1 MIIRRYPCQILQP
14 RCLYQI
20 TFTIYTVTFSTDP
33 SNSKLGQMSEDEVAT
48 IELNS
53 LDKQNVQ
60 LTVQSSSENDS
71 YKSGR
76 EHSGALE
83 GNKEDEEDLEID
95 LRDPKTFKWVLTSLW
110 TNSALS
116 ALDGTIVSTTVNDV
130 ASRFQQA
137 SMVTW
142 VATAYLL
149 TTTAAQP
156 LYGKIS
162 DIIGRRKCLLFGE
175 IVFAVGVGLCIFS
188 KSIPQLAIARGIC
201 GIGGSGTG
209 AMTNIILSDMA
220 PLSERGKYWGYG
232 SMLGGVFQSLGG
244 PLGGILLTYFG
255 VSGLFIPQ
263 IPFCL
268 ATLYLSWKYVQDYNQ
283 DTKGSWK
290 RIDFGGS
297 ICLLVGISSFIFF
310 FSADENPSISEH
322 SGWSPYKKWSFAIF
336 VLFTILFLV
345 VEKYVAL
352 ENIIPMEVLK
362 GTLGLLAFIQ
372 GLVSMINYTELFIVP
387 LFLQL
392 VWGISVSTS
401 GAYIV
406 CIVISYSVGSLLSGA
421 LIKKVAKPSREST
434 IYYSG
439 VSIFYMSLISMVGY
453 YFLDRAVRYTK
464 PVYGDTKVPES
475 LNFQLI
481 FGITL
486 LGLCQGSQGVT
497 IMLYNVA
504 KVGRKGQASSTSVQ
518 FLFRSLGNV
527 LSVSLAFNV
536 FTNALRKTLGKV
548 LAGKNDELFAL
559 LLKDNAF
566 LRNKDMP
573 TDDLDSILEAFHKAL
588 VSSFVPCIWC
598 LILSVI
604 FSGVLWIAV
613 RKQYRSVA

>member
-1 MIIRRYPCQILQP
+1 M
-14 RCLYQI
+14 
-20 TFTIYTVTFSTDP
+20 
-33 SNSKLGQMSEDEVAT
+33 GEDEAT
-48 IELNS
+48 SIELSS

-60 LTVQSSSENDS
+60 QTVQSPSEDDV

-76 EHSGALE
+76 DHFDGLNENGE
-83 GNKEDEEDLEID
+83 EEDLEMD
-95 LRDPKTFKWVLTSLW
+95 LRDPNTFKWVLTSLW

-116 ALDGTIVSTTVNDV
+116 ALDGTIVSTTVNEV
-130 ASRFQQA
+130 ASRFHQA

-162 DIIGRRKCLLFGE
+162 DIIGRRKCLLFSE

-188 KSIPQLAIARGIC
+188 KTIPQLAIARGIC

-209 AMTNIILSDMA
+209 AMTNIILSDMV

-232 SMLGGVFQSLGG
+232 SVLSGVFQSLGG

-268 ATLYLSWKYVQDYNQ
+268 ATLYLSWKYVRDYNQ

-297 ICLLVGISSFIFF
+297 ICLLVGISAFIFF
-310 FSADENPSISEH
+310 FSADEKPSISDNN
-322 SGWSPYKKWSFAIF
+322 GWSPFKKWSFAIF
-336 VLFTILFLV
+336 IVFSLLFLV
-345 VEKYVAL
+345 VEKYVAI
-352 ENIIPMEVLK
+352 ENIIPIDVLK

-372 GLVSMINYTELFIVP
+372 GLVAIINYTGLFIVP

-392 VWGISVSTS
+392 IWGISVSTS

-421 LIKKVAKPSREST
+421 LIKKVVKPTRESNL
-434 IYYSG
+434 YYSG
-439 VSIFYMSLISMVGY
+439 VSIFYASLFSMVGY
-453 YFLDRAVRYTK
+453 YFLNRAVRSTK
-464 PVYGDTKVPES
+464 PVFADAKVPET

-481 FGITL
+481 IGLTI

-504 KVGRKGQASSTSVQ
+504 KVGRKGQASATSVL
-518 FLFRSLGNV
+518 FLARSLGNV
-527 LSVSLAFNV
+527 LSVSIALNV
-536 FTNALRKTLGKV
+536 FTNALRKSLGKV
-548 LAGKNDELFAL
+548 LMGKNDELFAL

-566 LRNKDMP
+566 LRSGDMP
-573 TDDLDSILEAFHKAL
+573 TDNLDSILGAFYSAL
-588 VSSFVPCIWC
+588 ISSFVPCIC
-598 LILSVI
+598 SLFLNLV
-604 FSGVLWIAV
+604 FSAALWIAV
-613 RKQYRSVA
+613 RKQYKSVA

>member
-1 MIIRRYPCQILQP
+1 M
-14 RCLYQI
+14 
-20 TFTIYTVTFSTDP
+20 
-33 SNSKLGQMSEDEVAT
+33 GEDEVT
-48 IELNS
+48 SIELSS

-60 LTVQSSSENDS
+60 QTVHSSSENDV

-76 EHSGALE
+76 DHFDGLNESE
-83 GNKEDEEDLEID
+83 EEDLEMD
-95 LRDPKTFKWVLTSLW
+95 LRDPNTFKWVLTSLW

-116 ALDGTIVSTTVNDV
+116 ALDGTIVSTTVNEV
-130 ASRFQQA
+130 ASRFHQA

-162 DIIGRRKCLLFGE
+162 DIIGRRKCLLFSE
-175 IVFAVGVGLCIFS
+175 IVFTVGVGLCIFS
-188 KSIPQLAIARGIC
+188 KTIPQLAIARGVC

-209 AMTNIILSDMA
+209 AMTNIILSDMV

-232 SMLGGVFQSLGG
+232 SVLSGVFQSLGG

-268 ATLYLSWKYVQDYNQ
+268 ATLYLSWKYVRDYNQ

-297 ICLLVGISSFIFF
+297 ICLLVGISAFIFF
-310 FSADENPSISEH
+310 FSADEKPSISDN
-322 SGWSPYKKWSFAIF
+322 SGWSPFKKWSFAIF
-336 VLFTILFLV
+336 IVFTFLFLV
-345 VEKYVAL
+345 VEKYVAI
-352 ENIIPMEVLK
+352 ENIIPIDVLK

-372 GLVSMINYTELFIVP
+372 GLVAIINYTGLFIVP

-392 VWGISVSTS
+392 IWGISVSAS

-421 LIKKVAKPSREST
+421 LIKKVVKPTRESNL
-434 IYYSG
+434 YYSG
-439 VSIFYMSLISMVGY
+439 VSIFYASLFSMVGY
-453 YFLDRAVRYTK
+453 YFLNRAVRSTK
-464 PVYGDTKVPES
+464 PVFADSKIPET

-481 FGITL
+481 IGLTI

-504 KVGRKGQASSTSVQ
+504 KVGRKGQASATSVL
-518 FLFRSLGNV
+518 FLARSLGNV
-527 LSVSLAFNV
+527 LSVSIALNV
-536 FTNALRKTLGKV
+536 FTNALRKSLGKV
-548 LAGKNDELFAL
+548 LMGKNDELFAL

-566 LRNKDMP
+566 LRSGNMP
-573 TDDLDSILEAFHKAL
+573 TDNLDSILGAFYSAL
-588 VSSFVPCIWC
+588 ISSFVPCIC
-598 LILSVI
+598 SLFLNLV
-604 FSGVLWIAV
+604 FSAALWIAV
-613 RKQYRSVA
+613 RKQYKSVA

>member
-1 MIIRRYPCQILQP
+1 M
-14 RCLYQI
+14 
-20 TFTIYTVTFSTDP
+20 
-33 SNSKLGQMSEDEVAT
+33 SKDEVVT
-48 IELNS
+48 QDFELS
-53 LDKQNVQ
+53 PLDKQTVQ
-60 LTVQSSSENDS
+60 LTVQSSNGNETH
-71 YKSGR
+71 KSGR
-76 EHSGALE
+76 DFSGSPGEHKGE
-83 GNKEDEEDLEID
+83 EEEDLEID
-95 LRDPKTFKWVLTSLW
+95 LRDPKTFKWILTSLW

-175 IVFAVGVGLCIFS
+175 VVFALGVGLCIFS

-201 GIGGSGTG
+201 GLGGSGTG

-244 PLGGILLTYFG
+244 PLGGLLLTYFG

-268 ATLYLSWKYVQDYNQ
+268 ATLYLSWIYVQDYNE

-297 ICLLVGISSFIFF
+297 ICLLVGISAFIFF
-310 FSADENPSISEH
+310 FSADESPSISDH
-322 SGWSPYKKWSFAIF
+322 GGWSTYKIWSFVIF
-336 VLFTILFLV
+336 LLSTVLFLV
-345 VEKYVAL
+345 IERYIAV

-362 GTLGLLAFIQ
+362 GTLGLLAFVQ
-372 GLVSMINYTELFIVP
+372 GLVSMVSYTELFVVP

-392 VWGISVSTS
+392 VWGISVSAS
-401 GAYIV
+401 GGYIV

-421 LIKKVAKPSREST
+421 LIKRIAKPNREST
-434 IYYSG
+434 MYYSA
-439 VSIFYMSLISMVGY
+439 VSIFYMSLLSVAGY
-453 YFLDRAVRYTK
+453 YFLDRAIRYTK
-464 PVYGDTKVPES
+464 PVIGDAKVPDS
-475 LNFQLI
+475 LNLQLI
-481 FGITL
+481 FGVTL
-486 LGLCQGSQGVT
+486 LGICQGSQGVT

-504 KVGRKGQASSTSVQ
+504 KVGRKGQASATSVQ

-527 LSVSLAFNV
+527 LSVSIALNV
-536 FTNALRKTLGKV
+536 FTNALKKTLGKV
-548 LAGKNDELFAL
+548 LAGKNNELFTH

-566 LRNKDMP
+566 LRNKNMP
-573 TDDLDSILEAFHKAL
+573 ADNIDSILEAFHRAL
-588 VSSFVPCIWC
+588 VSSFVPCTWC
-598 LILSVI
+598 LFFSVV
-604 FSGVLWIAV
+604 FSGALWVAA
-613 RKQYRSVA
+613 RRQYRSLA